1 MTESMEPAL
10 VPELLVAEL
19 DRSIEFWCGLCGFDI
34 RYSRPDERFAYV
46 ALGRAHLMLEQ
57 IGVGRDWVT
66 GPLQRPF
73 GRGVNLQITVPDS
86 GALADVLSD
95 AGVELFMQP
104 ETKWYRVG
112 EEEAGVLQFL
122 VQDPDGYL
130 IRFQSSIGRRA
141 AGR

>member
-1 MTESMEPAL
+1 M
-10 VPELLVAEL
+10 
-19 DRSIEFWCGLCGFDI
+19 
-34 RYSRPDERFAYV
+34 
-46 ALGRAHLMLEQ
+46 
-57 IGVGRDWVT
+57 
-66 GPLQRPF
+66 
-73 GRGVNLQITVPDS
+73 
-86 GALADVLSD
+86 ADVLSD